1 MSNFSFSPTYGVS
14 FVPTLHREPAPGFE
28 PASQP
33 LPAPFVA
40 VITGASRG
48 IGRATAE
55 AFAKAGA
62 TGLVLTARKVEAPL
76 EDTKRL
82 CLEAAAAAAGKGEL
96 KVSLVAVPSGDE
108 EATARLA
115 TVVRAEHGGRLDLLV
130 NNAGLVCTDAAAW
143 DPFEGVP
150 ADQLRV
156 PMETNYVGR
165 FLTMKHLMPLLLPP
179 PPPSGEEEG
188 AAKTGGKSAA
198 AAAGTVVNITSICS
212 HFTGF
217 GALGFNVSALASNRL
232 TEAAAERFADRGLR
246 CYSVHPGEVLTTP
259 PPGLLDALGAGTA
272 DFAKDRP
279 DLCASMLLWLARH
292 RPDWLNGR
300 YVSAGWDVGELERR
314 REDIVS
320 GDKLKFKMVV

>member
-1 MSNFSFSPTYGVS
+1 MSGISYSPTYGVN
-14 FVPTLHREPAPGFE
+14 FVPTLHHAPAPGFE
-28 PASQP
+28 PTSQR
-33 LPAPFVA
+33 LPGPFVA

-62 TGLVLTARKVEAPL
+62 TGLILTARKVDSAL

-82 CLEAAAAAAGKGEL
+82 CLETAAGDL

-115 TVVRAEHGGRLDLLV
+115 EVVRAEHGDRLDLLV
-130 NNAGLVCTDAAAW
+130 NNAGVVCTDAAAW

-150 ADQLRV
+150 VDQIRIPL
-156 PMETNYVGR
+156 ETNYVGP
-165 FLTMKHLMPLLLPP
+165 FLTMKYLMPLLLPAE
-179 PPPSGEEEG
+179 GEGEG
-188 AAKTGGKSAA
+188 RTP
-198 AAAGTVVNITSICS
+198 GTVVNITSLCS
-212 HFTGF
+212 HFTGI

-232 TEAAAERFADRGLR
+232 TESAAERFADRGLR
-246 CYSVHPGEVLTTP
+246 CYSVHPGAVLTTP
-259 PPGLLDALGAGTA
+259 PPGMLEAFGGADGA
-272 DFAKDRP
+272 ANFAKDRP
-279 DLCASMLLWLARH
+279 DLCAAMLLWLARH

-300 YVSAGWDVGELERR
+300 YLSAAWDIGDLERR

-320 GDKLKFKMVV
+320 GDKLKFKMVI